1 MHSRGIVALA
11 ATGLAALAASQLHA
25 GGQSPR
31 RPDAFVARAAEAL
44 GGVARLRS
52 IRTITIAGYGETAY
66 MNGGGNISASVD
78 APQKWVSVPDYEKT
92 IDLEHGRM
100 RVRQRNHQNFVFAGV
115 AGYLGA
121 PDPAVAY
128 LDGDIA
134 WNAAQNNRFVR
145 ANEQAAHARRI
156 DVFNNPVALVRTA
169 LDTAPA
175 INNVR
180 REGSRQVA
188 DVKFATG
195 ETVTLA
201 ADAASGLPAWVR
213 WTAHDENLGD
223 VTFQTAFTGYLPVK
237 GVMLPMGYATV
248 MDFRNVVQNK
258 LYVDKNAVDEP
269 IDDLAAPADVR
280 SSPPPTP
287 RPLAPEATPITR
299 GVWLIHGQGGANSIL
314 FEFADHLTLFEAPS
328 NQPWTKAVIER
339 ARATVPGKLVTE
351 VIVSHHH
358 FDHTGGIREAM
369 GQGLTLIAH
378 KGTEGLFREIAAR
391 KGTIATDAIGATPKP
406 LKLRG
411 VDDHLQLKDATMQ
424 VDLYH
429 VVSNSH
435 MAEGL
440 FAYVPAARLLVEGDF
455 FDIGWELYWWQN
467 TYADNI
473 TYRHLEVDT
482 DVPVHGRVLPMTD
495 VSQNIERQTNA
506 AQDLC
511 ARMQSAGVFGPG
523 CPVKTPA
530 SIVEGGAR

>member
-1 MHSRGIVALA
+1 MLTNPAQLIRNRWTKKRSIEALQYGTTIVVTVVPSRRGGEGALVMMIENEKGERSSAPRPGTLAVAGTHTGEIMHMRGFVALTA
-11 ATGLAALAASQLHA
+11 ASLAALASQLQVGA
-25 GGQSPR
+25 QSSQQA
-31 RPDAFVARAAEAL
+31 DAFIARAAEAL
-44 GGVARLRS
+44 GGAAR
-52 IRTITIAGYGETAY
+52 IRAIRNITISGYGETAY
-66 MNGGGNISASVD
+66 MNGGGNISASPD
-78 APQKWVSVPDYEKT
+78 APQKWVSVPEYEKT

-121 PDPAVAY
+121 PNLAVTY

-156 DVFNNPVALVRTA
+156 DMFNNPVALVRAA

-175 INNVR
+175 ISNIR
-180 REGSRQVA
+180 RDGSRQAA

-201 ADAASGLPAWVR
+201 TDATSGLPAWVR

-248 MDFRNVVQNK
+248 IDFRNVVQNK
-258 LYVDKNAVDEP
+258 LYVDKNAVDES

-280 SSPPPTP
+280 SSPLPSP
-287 RPLAPEATPITR
+287 RTLVADATPVTR

-328 NQPWTKAVIER
+328 NQAWTKAVIDR
-339 ARATVPGKLVTE
+339 ARATVPGKPVTE

-369 GQGLTLIAH
+369 AQGLTVIAH

-391 KGTIATDAIGATPKP
+391 KGTIAPDAIGANPKAVEVQSTGRP
-406 LKLRG
+406 
-411 VDDHLQLKDATMQ
+411 
-424 VDLYH
+424 
-429 VVSNSH
+429 
-435 MAEGL
+435 
-440 FAYVPAARLLVEGDF
+440 PAVEGRD
-455 FDIGWELYWWQN
+455 DAG
-467 TYADNI
+467 
-473 TYRHLEVDT
+473 RSVSRGLEQSHGGR
-482 DVPVHGRVLPMTD
+482 PVRVRARRT
-495 VSQNIERQTNA
+495 A
-506 AQDLC
+506 AC
-511 ARMQSAGVFGPG
+511 
-523 CPVKTPA
+523 
-530 SIVEGGAR
+530 GG

>member
-1 MHSRGIVALA
+1 MRRPRILALTA
-11 ATGLAALAASQLHA
+11 AGLAAVASHWQVGA
-25 GGQSPR
+25 QSPQQ
-31 RPDAFVARAAEAL
+31 PDAFIARAADAL
-44 GGVARLRS
+44 GGVAR
-52 IRTITIAGYGETAY
+52 IRAIRNITVSGYGETAY
-66 MNGGGNISASVD
+66 MNGGGNISASPD
-78 APQKWVSVPDYEKT
+78 APQKWVSVPEYEKT

-121 PDPAVAY
+121 PNLAVTS

-134 WNAAQNNRFVR
+134 WNAAQNNRSVR
-145 ANEQAAHARRI
+145 ANEPAAHARRI
-156 DVFNNPVALVRTA
+156 DMFNNPVALVRAA

-175 INNVR
+175 ISNIR
-180 REGSRQVA
+180 RDGSRQAA
-188 DVKFATG
+188 DLKFATG

-201 ADAASGLPAWVR
+201 TEATSGLPAWVR

-248 MDFRNVVQNK
+248 SDFRNVVQNK
-258 LYVDKNAVDEP
+258 LYVDKNAVDES

-280 SSPPPTP
+280 SSPIPAP
-287 RPLAPEATPITR
+287 RTLAADATPVTR
-299 GVWLIHGQGGANSIL
+299 GVWLINGQGGANSIL

-328 NQPWTKAVIER
+328 NQAWTKAVIDR
-339 ARATVPGKLVTE
+339 ARATVPGKPVTE

-369 GQGLTLIAH
+369 AQGLTVIAH

-391 KGTIATDAIGATPKP
+391 KGTIAPDAIGTNPKP
-406 LKLRG
+406 LKFRAL
-411 VDDHLQLKDATMQ
+411 DDRLELKDATMQ

-455 FDIGWELYWWQN
+455 FDVGWELYWWQK

-473 TYRHLEVDT
+473 AYRHLQVDT
-482 DVPVHGRVLPMTD
+482 DVPVHGRVLPIAQVMQD
-495 VSQNIERQTNA
+495 IERQTKA
-506 AQDLC
+506 AEDLC
-511 ARMQSAGVFGPG
+511 ARIQSVGVFGPG
-523 CPVKTPA
+523 CPVKKPSSVTEA
-530 SIVEGGAR
+530 AGR